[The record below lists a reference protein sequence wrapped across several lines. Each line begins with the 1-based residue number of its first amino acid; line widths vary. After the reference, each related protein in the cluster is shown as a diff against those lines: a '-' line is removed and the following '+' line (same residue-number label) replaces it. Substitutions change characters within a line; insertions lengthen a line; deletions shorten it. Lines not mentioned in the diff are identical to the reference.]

1 MTRQPIRSDS
11 GMVVSHMTA
20 RVNFHSRPPGSGQVC
35 DGCGAAITTHQTM
48 TLRLDTADWSE
59 TRGSMTSAFTSGS
72 DEGQRL
78 KDPQPGRVRSTPA
91 KKDRVA

>member
-1 MTRQPIRSDS
+1 MDSQVTRQPIRSDS

-20 RVNFHSRPPGSGQVC
+20 RVNFHSRPPGSGHVC

-59 TRGSMTSAFTSGS
+59 TRLH
-72 DEGQRL
+72 DECFHIWEQR
-78 KDPQPGRVRSTPA
+78 GTA
-91 KKDRVA
+91 T